1 MGRGLGGRAAAEGV
15 GDLIW
20 AVVHFSSI
28 VTCVA
33 SYAIPE
39 PRLTSLQMFEGKEQ
53 RHHLI
58 AELRTTH
65 ALQAPEQQL
74 QAREREA
81 IHSKQAHHHQHQ
93 HQVCRDT

>member
-1 MGRGLGGRAAAEGV
+1 MPRPPTPVIPAPSEQEERAELAVVLLQRVLRGRA
-15 GDLIW
+15 IQ
-20 AVVHFSSI
+20 SK
-28 VTCVA
+28 
-33 SYAIPE
+33 
-39 PRLTSLQMFEGKEQ
+39 MFEGKEQ